1 MANTPNP
8 HEKSSNEPK
17 SLPQNTLLG
26 LPQELRDEISAYLVL
41 KPRDTVVTMLSN
53 YDCHRSEVSAAQPAL
68 ARVNRQLRKEILP
81 RFYGCNHFL
90 AEVSD
95 PEDLATAKRWVDAI
109 GDENASCLCRLI
121 LCGWTRVPFGHM
133 ISRRW
138 VKVGLDLQ
146 QGTLELE
153 PSKMGDEQQQHPY
166 VSKSIEGLRRSFE
179 RLAGGN
185 SSGAT
190 TPQRCRFTVA
200 ALQILLDGFHGLC
213 VAY

>member
-1 MANTPNP
+1 MATPPNP
-8 HEKSSNEPK
+8 REKSSNPPN
-17 SLPQNTLLG
+17 SFPQNTLLG

-95 PEDLATAKRWVDAI
+95 PEDLATAKRWLDAI
-109 GDENASCLCRLI
+109 GDENASFLCRLI

-146 QGTLELE
+146 RGTLELE
-153 PSKMGDEQQQHPY
+153 PSKTGDEQHP
-166 VSKSIEGLRRSFE
+166 VEEEF
-179 RLAGGN
+179 
-185 SSGAT
+185 
-190 TPQRCRFTVA
+190 
-200 ALQILLDGFHGLC
+200 
-213 VAY
+213 

>member
-1 MANTPNP
+1 MKDPQTSHDRP
-8 HEKSSNEPK
+8 SEPK
-17 SLPQNTLLG
+17 AFPQNTFLG

-81 RFYGCNHFL
+81 RFYGGNHFL

-95 PEDLATAKRWVDAI
+95 PEDLATAKRWLDAI
-109 GDENASCLCRLI
+109 GDENAGCLCRLI

-146 QGTLELE
+146 RGSLELE
-153 PSKMGDEQQQHPY
+153 PSKTGDEQQQHPY

-179 RLAGGN
+179 RLAGGA
-185 SSGAT
+185 SGGAT
-190 TPQRCRFTVA
+190 QRCRFTVA
-200 ALQILLDGFHGLC
+200 TLQYLLDGFHGLC

>member
-1 MANTPNP
+1 MTNPPNP
-8 HEKSSNEPK
+8 HEKPTSEPNPF
-17 SLPQNTLLG
+17 PQNTFLG
-26 LPQELRDEISAYLVL
+26 LPQELRDEICAYLVL

-81 RFYGCNHFL
+81 RFYGANHFL

-95 PEDLATAKRWVDAI
+95 AEDLATAKRWLDAI
-109 GDENASCLCRLI
+109 GDEHASRLCRLL

-146 QGTLELE
+146 RGTLELE
-153 PSKMGDEQQQHPY
+153 PSKMGDEQHPY

-179 RLAGGN
+179 RLAGGA
-185 SSGAT
+185 SGAT
-190 TPQRCRFTVA
+190 QRCSFTVV
-200 ALQILLDGFHGLC
+200 ALQHLLDGFHGLC
-213 VAY
+213 MAY